1 MRERGGTSH
10 AFSLSHSAYGL
21 AADGHDFE
29 GFGDSKFLF
38 WFFYSLSESYNYIT
52 LLTCNKLLKKK
63 KLNFEEI
70 TIEMA
75 ELRKKK
81 KQNIT

>member
-38 WFFYSLSESYNYIT
+38 WFFYSISESYNYIT
-52 LLTCNKLLKKK
+52 LDV
-63 KLNFEEI
+63 
-70 TIEMA
+70 
-75 ELRKKK
+75 
-81 KQNIT
+81 Q